1 MLIAGMLLL
10 FVPALL
16 LMLFGTKCLLCLFF
30 GLALATVVG
39 SGSGHEQKGEDTELE
54 SFRSVPGEW
63 LIGLFALGMGLA
75 VAQWTAHVLP
85 VTLMAR
91 TDKTRLLTYLTG
103 TVALLLFVAGLLNR
117 SRRSSEFAPKGGAK

>member
-1 MLIAGMLLL
+1 MLIAGVLLL
-10 FVPALL
+10 FVPAVL

-30 GLALATVVG
+30 GLALATVI
-39 SGSGHEQKGEDTELE
+39 GEWFAVNNRLDADLDGA
-54 SFRSVPGEW
+54 RPVPGEW
-63 LIGLFALGMGLA
+63 LTGLFALGIGLA

-103 TVALLLFVAGLLNR
+103 IVAVLLFVTALIGR
-117 SRRSSEFAPKGGAK
+117 MRPSTAPAQKGGAR